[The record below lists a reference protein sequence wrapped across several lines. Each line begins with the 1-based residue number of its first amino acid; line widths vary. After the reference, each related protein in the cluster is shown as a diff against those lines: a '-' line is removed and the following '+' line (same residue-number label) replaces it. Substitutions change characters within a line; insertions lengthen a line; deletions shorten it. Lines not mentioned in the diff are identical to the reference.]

1 MGGSGGF
8 QHPAAYAKGRE
19 KGRLVK
25 SVRICYDNARNVEWR
40 VWFSTRA
47 FSTFFASLEEPIVD
61 NGPKQTLYNI
71 QEWKVECAVMK
82 AEELWGSACKI
93 LQEEMTRISYSTWI
107 ETALK
112 PCALVGDT
120 VLLECV
126 SPVVQQMGTSRY
138 MGQIQ
143 KAVSTA
149 AGRALTVEVYGHE
162 ELKDRLKALEARSS
176 GDSLALLNP
185 KYTFDTFVVGSSN
198 RFAHAVSLAVAEVPA
213 KAYNPLFIYGGV
225 GLGKTHLMH
234 AIGHYAHELYP
245 DMRILYI
252 TSEDFTNQLVS
263 AMQSNQNQ
271 QFRERFRNVDIL
283 MVDDIQFI
291 AGKHGTEEE
300 FFHTFNHLREAG
312 KQIVMTSD
320 KPPKEIQKLEERL
333 CSRFEGGLVADIQ
346 RPDFETR
353 LAILRKKA
361 EFEHL
366 NISDDILALI
376 AEKIDTNVRELEG
389 SVTRLTAY
397 SSLTRRPIDM
407 QLAREALRELFKHS
421 ETRVI
426 TCDSIQ
432 DAVANYYGL
441 SVEDLKSP
449 KRNHE
454 ITVPRQIAMYLA
466 REMMGLSL
474 TRIGDAFGGRHYT
487 TVMSSISKVEDSIKQ
502 SPSLVSLLDDIRRMI
517 KNPT

>member
-1 MGGSGGF
+1 MARVVF
-8 QHPAAYAKGRE
+8 HKGVFHILCIF
-19 KGRLVK
+19 K
-25 SVRICYDNARNVEWR
+25 RNH
-40 VWFSTRA
+40 
-47 FSTFFASLEEPIVD
+47 VD
-61 NGPKQTLYNI
+61 NRPKQTLYNI

-263 AMQSNQNQ
+263 AMQTNQNQ

-454 ITVPRQIAMYLA
+454 ITVPRQIAMYLI
-466 REMMGLSL
+466 RKLTNLSL
-474 TRIGDAFGGRHYT
+474 PDIAKEFGKNHT
-487 TVMSSISKVEDSIKQ
+487 TVLYALKKVEQELPNSSNGLQDNIR
-502 SPSLVSLLDDIRRMI
+502 DITSNINSRL
-517 KNPT
+517 

>member
-1 MGGSGGF
+1 MM
-8 QHPAAYAKGRE
+8 
-19 KGRLVK
+19 
-25 SVRICYDNARNVEWR
+25 N
-40 VWFSTRA
+40 
-47 FSTFFASLEEPIVD
+47 
-61 NGPKQTLYNI
+61 
-71 QEWKVECAVMK
+71 
-82 AEELWGSACKI
+82 AEELWGSACRI

-112 PCALVGDT
+112 PYALIGDI

-143 KAVSTA
+143 NAVSTA
-149 AGRALTVEVYGHE
+149 AGRALKVEVLCHE
-162 ELKDRLKALEARSS
+162 ELQGRVNELEARSS

-245 DMRILYI
+245 DMKILYI
-252 TSEDFTNQLVS
+252 TSEDFTNQLVT
-263 AMQSNQNQ
+263 AMQTNQNQ

-366 NISDDILALI
+366 NIDDEILALI
-376 AEKIDTNVRELEG
+376 AEKIDTNIRELEG
-389 SVTRLTAY
+389 SLTRLTAY

-407 QLAREALRELFKHS
+407 QLAREALRELFKHT
-421 ETRVI
+421 ETRLL

-432 DAVANYYGL
+432 EAVANYYGIT
-441 SVEDLKSP
+441 VEDLKSP

-474 TRIGDAFGGRHYT
+474 TKIGDAFGGRHYT
-487 TVMSSISKVEDSIKQ
+487 TVMSSIDKVEESIKQ
-502 SPSLVSLLDDIRRMI
+502 SPSLASLLDDIRRMI
-517 KNPT
+517 KDNK

>member
-1 MGGSGGF
+1 M
-8 QHPAAYAKGRE
+8 E
-19 KGRLVK
+19 
-25 SVRICYDNARNVEWR
+25 
-40 VWFSTRA
+40 
-47 FSTFFASLEEPIVD
+47 IVQD
-61 NGPKQTLYNI
+61 K
-71 QEWKVECAVMK
+71 WKE
-82 AEELWGSACKI
+82 I
-93 LQEEMTRISYSTWI
+93 LQRVRDEHELSEISFTTWI
-107 ETALK
+107 EPLTIHSVEDNLITI
-112 PCALVGDT
+112 LVPSEKMGLDY
-120 VLLECV
+120 V
-126 SPVVQQMGTSRY
+126 SKKYTLPIKVAIAEITGVNYEIRFILPEEVKQEKAPAPV
-138 MGQIQ
+138 Q
-143 KAVSTA
+143 KNLYVPN
-149 AGRALTVEVYGHE
+149 
-162 ELKDRLKALEARSS
+162 
-176 GDSLALLNP
+176 LNP

-263 AMQSNQNQ
+263 AMQTNQNQ

-426 TCDSIQ
+426 TCDNIQ

>member
-1 MGGSGGF
+1 MWITCFPG
-8 QHPAAYAKGRE
+8 
-19 KGRLVK
+19 
-25 SVRICYDNARNVEWR
+25 N
-40 VWFSTRA
+40 
-47 FSTFFASLEEPIVD
+47 
-61 NGPKQTLYNI
+61 LYNI
-71 QEWKVECAVMK
+71 HEWKVVCAVMN
-82 AEELWGSACKI
+82 AEELWGSACRI

-112 PCALVGDT
+112 PYALIGDI

-143 KAVSTA
+143 NAVSTA
-149 AGRALTVEVYGHE
+149 AGRALKVEVLCHE
-162 ELKDRLKALEARSS
+162 ELQGRVNELEARSS

-245 DMRILYI
+245 DMKILYI
-252 TSEDFTNQLVS
+252 TSEDFTNQLVT
-263 AMQSNQNQ
+263 AMQTNQNQ

-366 NISDDILALI
+366 NIDDEILALI
-376 AEKIDTNVRELEG
+376 AEKIDTNIRELEG
-389 SVTRLTAY
+389 SLTRLTAY

-407 QLAREALRELFKHS
+407 QLAREALRELFKHT
-421 ETRVI
+421 EPRLL

-432 DAVANYYGL
+432 EAVANYYGIT
-441 SVEDLKSP
+441 VEDLKSP

-474 TRIGDAFGGRHYT
+474 TKIGDAFGGRHYT
-487 TVMSSISKVEDSIKQ
+487 TVMSSIDKVEESIKQ
-502 SPSLVSLLDDIRRMI
+502 SPSLASLLDDIRRMI
-517 KNPT
+517 KDNK

>member
-1 MGGSGGF
+1 MARVVF
-8 QHPAAYAKGRE
+8 HKGVFHILCIFR
-19 KGRLVK
+19 
-25 SVRICYDNARNVEWR
+25 RNH
-40 VWFSTRA
+40 
-47 FSTFFASLEEPIVD
+47 VD
-61 NGPKQTLYNI
+61 NRPKQTLYNI

-263 AMQSNQNQ
+263 AMQTNQNQ

-466 REMMGLSL
+466 KQHTKAPL
-474 TRIGDAFGGRHYT
+474 TTIGSAIGGRNHA
-487 TVMSSISKVEDSIKQ
+487 TVLHSCKAVSNLIETDKAFRRQVEEIEKKVLAQ
-502 SPSLVSLLDDIRRMI
+502 
-517 KNPT
+517 

>member
-1 MGGSGGF
+1 MESLQEIF
-8 QHPAAYAKGRE
+8 NKVCEYCIENRQFTQIAYETWLKEA
-19 KGRLVK
+19 
-25 SVRICYDNARNVEWR
+25 
-40 VWFSTRA
+40 
-47 FSTFFASLEEPIVD
+47 
-61 NGPKQTLYNI
+61 TLYSIENN
-71 QEWKVECAVMK
+71 
-82 AEELWGSACKI
+82 
-93 LQEEMTRISYSTWI
+93 YSTAVIHAKSEFSQNVI
-107 ETALK
+107 ETK
-112 PCALVGDT
+112 
-120 VLLECV
+120 
-126 SPVVQQMGTSRY
+126 
-138 MGQIQ
+138 
-143 KAVSTA
+143 
-149 AGRALTVEVYGHE
+149 
-162 ELKDRLKALEARSS
+162 LKDKLAVGFENTLGFPVDIKVVCEKNTKNPASPEGMKKSS
-176 GDSLALLNP
+176 SDPSPSLQPQHEGEGD
-185 KYTFDTFVVGSSN
+185 YDFTFATFIVGPSN
-198 RFAHAVSLAVAEVPA
+198 KFAHAASMAVASNPA

-263 AMQSNQNQ
+263 AMQTNQNQ

>member
-1 MGGSGGF
+1 MTDTLHQQAASAAA
-8 QHPAAYAKGRE
+8 PAAGQAAPDAAASDVLLRTQDVTVTYDLTKEALHKTNLEFRAGEVTARISARVPLGEDAAIDYPAKDFQF
-19 KGRLVK
+19 KNVSDAPIYLV
-25 SVRICYDNARNVEWR
+25 
-40 VWFSTRA
+40 
-47 FSTFFASLEEPIVD
+47 STFED
-61 NGPKQTLYNI
+61 RQ
-71 QEWKVECAVMK
+71 
-82 AEELWGSACKI
+82 
-93 LQEEMTRISYSTWI
+93 
-107 ETALK
+107 
-112 PCALVGDT
+112 
-120 VLLECV
+120 
-126 SPVVQQMGTSRY
+126 
-138 MGQIQ
+138 
-143 KAVSTA
+143 
-149 AGRALTVEVYGHE
+149 LTVEVYGHE

-263 AMQSNQNQ
+263 AMQTNQNQ

>member
-1 MGGSGGF
+1 M
-8 QHPAAYAKGRE
+8 
-19 KGRLVK
+19 
-25 SVRICYDNARNVEWR
+25 DN
-40 VWFSTRA
+40 
-47 FSTFFASLEEPIVD
+47 L
-61 NGPKQTLYNI
+61 PKTVLYNI
-71 QEWKVECAVMK
+71 HKWKVECTVTN
-82 AEELWGSACKI
+82 AEELWGSAC
-93 LQEEMTRISYSTWI
+93 EMLREDMPRISYSTWI

-120 VLLECV
+120 LLLECV
-126 SPVVQQMGTSRY
+126 SPVVQQMGTNRY
-138 MGQIQ
+138 MDKIQ
-143 KAVSTA
+143 NAVTTV
-149 AGRALTVEVYGHE
+149 AGCALKVEVYSHD
-162 ELKDRLKALEARSS
+162 ELPARLGQLEARSG
-176 GDSLALLNP
+176 GDALAVLNP

-245 DMRILYI
+245 DMKILYI
-252 TSEDFTNQLVS
+252 TSEDFTNDLVK
-263 AMQSNQNQ
+263 AMQTNQNQ
-271 QFRERFRNVDIL
+271 EFRDRFRNVDIL

-366 NISDDILALI
+366 SIDDDILALI

-389 SVTRLTAY
+389 SLTRLTAY

-421 ETRVI
+421 EARVI
-426 TCDSIQ
+426 TCESIQ
-432 DAVANYYGL
+432 EAVATYYGIT
-441 SVEDLKSP
+441 VEDLKSP
-449 KRNHE
+449 KRSHE
-454 ITVPRQIAMYLA
+454 ITVPRQVAMYLM

-474 TRIGDAFGGRHYT
+474 TKIGDAFGGRHYT
-487 TVMSSISKVEDSIKQ
+487 TVMSSLSKVEDSIKQ

-517 KNPT
+517 KDAR

>member
-1 MGGSGGF
+1 M
-8 QHPAAYAKGRE
+8 
-19 KGRLVK
+19 
-25 SVRICYDNARNVEWR
+25 
-40 VWFSTRA
+40 
-47 FSTFFASLEEPIVD
+47 
-61 NGPKQTLYNI
+61 YNI
-71 QEWKVECAVMK
+71 QKRKVDRTVMN
-82 AEELWGSACKI
+82 AEELWSSACKMMKA
-93 LQEEMTRISYSTWI
+93 EMPTVSYTTWI
-107 ETALK
+107 EQPLK
-112 PCALVGDT
+112 PYALIGDIL
-120 VLLECV
+120 LLECV
-126 SPVVQQMGTSRY
+126 APVMLSMGTERY
-138 MGQIQ
+138 MPQIQ
-143 KAVSTA
+143 TAVNTA
-149 AGRALTVEVYGHE
+149 ADRALKIEILTTDKLDARVKE
-162 ELKDRLKALEARSS
+162 LEARSS
-176 GDSLALLNP
+176 GDTSALLNP
-185 KYTFDTFVVGSSN
+185 KYTFDTYVVGSSN

-245 DMRILYI
+245 DMKILYI

-263 AMQSNQNQ
+263 AMQTNQNQ
-271 QFRERFRNVDIL
+271 QFRDRFRNVDIL

-366 NISDDILALI
+366 NIDGEILALI
-376 AEKIDTNVRELEG
+376 AEKIDTNIRELEG
-389 SVTRLTAY
+389 SLTRLTAY

-407 QLAREALRELFKHS
+407 QLAREALRELFKHT
-421 ETRVI
+421 ETRVV

-432 DAVANYYGL
+432 DAVAAYYGIT
-441 SVEDLKSP
+441 VGDLKSP
-449 KRNHE
+449 KRSHE
-454 ITVPRQIAMYLA
+454 VTVPRQIAMYLC

-474 TRIGDAFGGRHYT
+474 TKIGDAFGGRHYT
-487 TVMSSISKVEDSIKQ
+487 TVMSSIDKVEESIKQ
-502 SPSLVSLLDDIRRMI
+502 SPSLASLLDDVRRMI
-517 KNPT
+517 KDSK

>member
-1 MGGSGGF
+1 M
-8 QHPAAYAKGRE
+8 
-19 KGRLVK
+19 
-25 SVRICYDNARNVEWR
+25 
-40 VWFSTRA
+40 
-47 FSTFFASLEEPIVD
+47 
-61 NGPKQTLYNI
+61 YNI
-71 QEWKVECAVMK
+71 HEWKVVCTVMN
-82 AEELWGSACKI
+82 AEELWGSACRI

-112 PCALVGDT
+112 PYALIGDI

-143 KAVSTA
+143 NAVSTA
-149 AGRALTVEVYGHE
+149 AGRALKVEVLCHE
-162 ELKDRLKALEARSS
+162 ELQARVNELEARSS

-245 DMRILYI
+245 DMKILYI
-252 TSEDFTNQLVS
+252 TSEDFTNQLVT
-263 AMQSNQNQ
+263 AMQTNQNQ

-366 NISDDILALI
+366 NIDDEILALI
-376 AEKIDTNVRELEG
+376 AEKIDTNIRELEG
-389 SVTRLTAY
+389 SLTRLTAY

-407 QLAREALRELFKHS
+407 QLAREALRELFKHT
-421 ETRVI
+421 ETRLL

-432 DAVANYYGL
+432 DAVANYYGIT
-441 SVEDLKSP
+441 VEDLKSP

-474 TRIGDAFGGRHYT
+474 TKIGDAFGGRHYT
-487 TVMSSISKVEDSIKQ
+487 TVMSSIDKVEESIKQ
-502 SPSLVSLLDDIRRMI
+502 SPSLASLLDDIRRMI
-517 KNPT
+517 KDNK